1 MAKKVLVGMS
11 GGVDS
16 AVSAYVLKAEG
27 YDVTGVNCRFYDED
41 KDKISSDALDAQKV
55 AEALGVPFEIFYYY
69 DDFEKSVISSF
80 ISSYLKGE
88 TPNPCIECNK
98 KLKFGKLLD
107 SAIEKGFDYIATG
120 HYARVE
126 YDEKRGR
133 YLLKK
138 GSDESKDQSYV
149 LYTLTQ
155 HQLSHT
161 LFPLGDMTKSH
172 ARTLAE
178 KMNFVNARKHDSQ
191 DICFIPDGD
200 YASFIKGRL
209 DYTLP
214 HGSFISKDGTVLGEH
229 QGIIHYTVGQRKG
242 LGIALGKPA
251 FVLSKNAEDNTVVLG
266 NNDELFSKELTAR
279 QVNLIAYESLSEPI
293 RCKARI
299 RYNAREQWA
308 TVTQTDDSHI
318 HVLFDEAQRAIAK
331 GQAVVLYDED
341 IVIGGGIIE

>member
-1 MAKKVLVGMS
+1 MAKKVMVGMS

-16 AVSAYVLKAEG
+16 AVSALVLKNNG
-27 YDVTGVNCRFYDED
+27 YDVTGINCRFFDSDKSKVSQDVED
-41 KDKISSDALDAQKV
+41 AKKV
-55 AEALGVPFEIFYYY
+55 ADSLGIPFQVYELYGG
-69 DDFEKSVISSF
+69 FEERVIANF
-80 ISSYLKGE
+80 IASYLKGE

-98 KLKFGKLLD
+98 HLKFGKLLD
-107 SAIEKGFDYIATG
+107 KALEDGFDYIATG

-126 YDEKRGR
+126 FDQTTGR

-138 GSDESKDQSYV
+138 GTDESKDQSYV
-149 LYTLTQ
+149 LYCLTQ

-161 LFPLGDMTKSH
+161 IFPLGDMTKEN

-178 KMNFVNARKHDSQ
+178 EMKLVNARKSDSQ

-200 YASFIKGRL
+200 YAAFIQGRL

-214 HGSFISKDGTVLGEH
+214 KGNFVDTDGNILGQH

-251 FVLSKNAEDNTVVLG
+251 FVQSKSAEDNTVVLG
-266 NNDELFSKELTAR
+266 SNEGLFRCELTAR
-279 QVNLIAYESLSEPI
+279 DINLITCDKLTEPI

-299 RYNAREQWA
+299 RYSAKEQWA
-308 TVTQTDDSHI
+308 TVTQTDETHLHI
-318 HVLFDEAQRAIAK
+318 VFDEPQRAISK
-331 GQAVVLYDED
+331 GQAVVLYDGYT
-341 IVIGGGIIE
+341 VIGGGTIE

>member
-1 MAKKVLVGMS
+1 MKEKVMVGMS

-16 AVSAYVLKAEG
+16 AVSAYVLKKAG

-41 KDKISSDALDAQKV
+41 KDKICDDALDAKKV
-55 AEALGVPFEIFYYY
+55 ADTLGIPFDIYKLY
-69 DDFEKSVISSF
+69 DDFEKEVISSF
-80 ISSYLKGE
+80 IHSYLKGE

-98 KLKFGKLLD
+98 HLKFGKLLD
-107 SAIEKGFDYIATG
+107 IAIEKGFDYIATG

-126 YDEKRGR
+126 FDEKSGR

-138 GSDESKDQSYV
+138 GKDASKDQSYV

-155 HQLSHT
+155 KQLSHT
-161 LFPLGDMTKSH
+161 LFPLGDMTKNE

-178 KMNFVNARKHDSQ
+178 EMNFVNARKHDSQ

-200 YASFIKGRL
+200 YAKFIVSRL
-209 DYTLP
+209 DYALP
-214 HGSFISKDGTVLGEH
+214 KGNFISTDGTVLGQH

-251 FVLSKNAEDNTVVLG
+251 FVQSKNAKDNTVILG
-266 NNDELFSKELTAR
+266 SNEELFTNELTAKD
-279 QVNLIAYESLSEPI
+279 VNLIAYERLNEPL

-318 HVLFDEAQRAIAK
+318 HVLFDENQRAIAK